1 MQTLT
6 RPRPTSSGPSLP
18 PPRRGKRFSP
28 FMLIGAIVTVV
39 VAIAGGAFLV
49 TQARSDSHAAGNAA
63 AVNLNCTLI
72 APPNPLTAQGLA
84 TPWQLTATDPA
95 QGPCNQANKMQ
106 TTFVQGA
113 VIDPASG
120 KISIYNPLVID
131 QDTQP
136 AVAPVVPQL
145 PKNGIVALWGGS
157 NAGTITLKGTQGSL
171 QQGNCVNGLNDS
183 AFGQFWYCNAPA
195 FFAMA
200 NQAIQQKKLV
210 VPALG
215 SGKDGMPC
223 LTSRDFGVVDQDQSD
238 NVTSTYLVNGN
249 GQTAQMTMANA
260 ALLQGAQTI
269 ANGSDER
276 LVAVALDGALGC
288 VPWTA
293 PDLADPGQM
302 VPALPLNELQA
313 AALQAAPMALVPNLD
328 PMVLVNNHRNLQK
341 LNLYRAGVD
350 QPQVN
355 NSAMSSTTAYCQNL
369 RQIGPARMML
379 DAQFTMGSPSPDPAA
394 ATTLATFL
402 AQRFVNS
409 YEKNGLGCMAL
420 LKQADP
426 VAIQQDAAG
435 VTISATVNGVAL
447 GGGNGGGG
455 GTPGAPNC
463 NVNGTMVQG
472 CAGTTTINGQAC
484 TFAFANN
491 TVTVNCTGA
500 AKQVGG
506 PAQQGA
512 MDGVNGKQQGNGSNG
527 ANTNATATAGG
538 GN

>member
-1 MQTLT
+1 
-6 RPRPTSSGPSLP
+6 
-18 PPRRGKRFSP
+18 
-28 FMLIGAIVTVV
+28 MLIGAIVTVV
-39 VAIAGGAFLV
+39 VAIAGGAFLI
-49 TQARSDSHAAGNAA
+49 TQARSGSHAAGNAA

-72 APPNPLTAQGLA
+72 TPPNPLTAQGLA

-113 VIDPASG
+113 VIDPATG

-131 QDTQP
+131 QGTQP
-136 AVAPVVPQL
+136 AAPPVVPQL
-145 PKNGIVALWGGS
+145 PANGVVALWGGS

-171 QQGNCVNGLNDS
+171 QQGNCVGGLNGS

-195 FFAMA
+195 FFATA

-215 SGKDGMPC
+215 TGKDGMPC
-223 LTSRDFGVVDQDQSD
+223 MTTRDFGVVDQDQSD
-238 NVTSTYLVNGN
+238 NVTTTYLINGN

-269 ANGSDER
+269 TNGSDER
-276 LVAVALDGALGC
+276 LLAVALDGTLGC
-288 VPWTA
+288 TAWTA

-302 VPALPLNELQA
+302 VPSLPLNELQA
-313 AALQAAPMALVPNLD
+313 ATRQAAPVALVPNLD

-355 NSAMSSTTAYCQNL
+355 NSAMSNTGAYCQSL
-369 RQIGPARMML
+369 RQIAPARMML

-394 ATTLATFL
+394 TTTLATFL
-402 AQRFVNS
+402 AQRFVNT
-409 YEKNGLGCMAL
+409 YEQNGLNCMGL

-426 VAIQQDAAG
+426 VAVQMDGNG

-447 GGGNGGGG
+447 GGGGA
-455 GTPGAPNC
+455 TAGAPNC
-463 NVNGTMVQG
+463 NVNGTTVQG

-484 TFAFANN
+484 TFAFAND
-491 TVTVNCTGA
+491 TVTVNCAGNP

-506 PAQQGA
+506 PAPAQQGA
-512 MDGVNGKQQGNGSNG
+512 MDGVNGKKQGNGTNG
-527 ANTNATATAGG
+527 ANTNSTATAGG